1 MFASIQYAT
10 VPLLILSVCLTTN
23 ARAQEKEPNQ
33 LRSFFIF
40 LTTGRTTAGVEKEEV
55 QKMQKLHIDNF
66 VAQGKKGLLFAA
78 GPVADPQK
86 TLRGIVGVRAQDRE
100 RVPELFR
107 DDPYVDQG
115 FMKLEIN
122 GIDRELGKFEMIL
135 DPVGM
140 EEHRLALFTKK
151 ESVEAPSQSERNQQW
166 EYWQQVAREGK
177 ASAAFQFD
185 DRSPR
190 LSVAIL
196 KNTGEA
202 SVQELVQKDPLLG
215 GGKVDSQIIPLYVSK
230 GVLNYRAESN

>member
-1 MFASIQYAT
+1 MFASIRSAT
-10 VPLLILSVCLTTN
+10 VPMLILFACMTTN
-23 ARAQEKEPNQ
+23 ARAQGDESSQ

-40 LTTGRTTAGVEKEEV
+40 LTTGRTTAGVDKEEV

-66 VAQGKKGLLFAA
+66 VAQAKKERLFAA
-78 GPVADPQK
+78 GPVADPNK

-122 GIDRELGKFEMIL
+122 EISRELGKFEMIL

-151 ESVEAPSQSERNQQW
+151 ETAGELSKSDRIQQW
-166 EYWQQVAREGK
+166 EYWQQASREGK
-177 ASAAFQFD
+177 TSAAFQFD

-190 LSVAIL
+190 LAVAII
-196 KNTGEA
+196 KNMEGS
-202 SVQELVQKDPLLG
+202 SVQELVQKDPLLAS
-215 GGKVDSQIIPLYVSK
+215 GKTESQIIPLYVSK
-230 GVLNYRAESN
+230 GVLNYQAESK